1 MSHMMRRTCIA
12 VLMTVCFTACAEKPE
27 EPVSPAPAPAPGSI
41 PAPPDVAAVPADAQV
56 TASGLA
62 WKIIKPGTGTLKP
75 TAASR
80 VLAHYT
86 GWTTNGQ
93 MFDSSVAR
101 GEPLDYP
108 LSQLIPGWI
117 EGIQLMVVGEKRR
130 MWIPSKLAYDGA
142 PGAPQGML
150 VFDIE
155 LLDFR

>member
-1 MSHMMRRTCIA
+1 MSYMMRRVCIA
-12 VLMTVCFTACAEKPE
+12 LFIALSLTACAEKPE
-27 EPVSPAPAPAPGSI
+27 ETVSPAPAPGAI
-41 PAPPDVAAVPADAQV
+41 PAPPDVAAVPSDAQV

-75 TAASR
+75 SATSQ

-86 GWTTNGQ
+86 GWTTDGQ
-93 MFDSSVAR
+93 MFDSSVVR

-108 LSQLIPGWI
+108 LNRLIPGWI

-130 MWIPSKLAYDGA
+130 LWIPGKLAYDGQ

-155 LLDFR
+155 LLDFK